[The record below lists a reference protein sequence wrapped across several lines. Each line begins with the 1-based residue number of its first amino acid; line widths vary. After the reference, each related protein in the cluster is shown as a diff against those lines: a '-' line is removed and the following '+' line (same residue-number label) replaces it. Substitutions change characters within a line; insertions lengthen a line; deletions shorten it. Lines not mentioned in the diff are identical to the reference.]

1 MYPLNIAMLFPCYY
15 SFEQLRFNYS
25 LKQKKI
31 LISLDVSMSS
41 LNAYSQPVACVIPYI
56 MFIRYLIRELM
67 VHCTMKFAQFK
78 TKINIIRIIR
88 Q

>member
-1 MYPLNIAMLFPCYY
+1 MYPLNIVMLFPCYY

-25 LKQKKI
+25 LKQNKI
-31 LISLDVSMSS
+31 LISLDVSI
-41 LNAYSQPVACVIPYI
+41 NAYSQPVACVVPFI